1 MRKYHLY
8 GLGAA
13 LVDTEIDV
21 TDEELR
27 QMGVDKGLMTLVD
40 EQRQHELLEHLQG
53 HMVHANH
60 ASGGSAA
67 NSVIA
72 ASYFGARTFYSCK
85 VANDDHG
92 SFYMRDLKAAGV
104 DCDIHDDKDHG
115 ITGKCLVLITPDAER
130 SMNTFLGISA
140 TLSEKE
146 LNVEALKNSEYLY
159 MEGYLVTSDSARQA
173 AIRAREIAEANGVK
187 TSLSFSDPGIV
198 QNFREGLGEMLGDG
212 VDLLFCN
219 EAEALSWARCDSL
232 DKAVASLKEVA
243 GSFAVTRGA
252 LGALVYDGRDL
263 IEIAPYK
270 VAPVDSNGA
279 GDMFAGAF
287 LYGLIDGRGHAE
299 AGRLASL
306 ASATIVAN
314 YGPRLSPEKHEELL
328 LDLGSGTRSAFA
340 GQGE

>member
-8 GLGAA
+8 GIGAA

-21 TDEELR
+21 NDEELR
-27 QMGVDKGLMTLVD
+27 EMGVDKGLMTLVD
-40 EQRQHELLEHLQG
+40 EQRQHELLDHLEG
-53 HMVHANH
+53 HMVHASQ

-85 VANDDHG
+85 VANDEPGD
-92 SFYMRDLKAAGV
+92 FYMRDLQAAGV
-104 DCDIHDDKDHG
+104 DCDRHEDKDHG

-140 TLSEKE
+140 SLSEKE
-146 LNVEALKNSEYLY
+146 LNLEALKDSEYLY
-159 MEGYLVTSDSARQA
+159 MEGYLVTSDSGRQA
-173 AIRAREIAEANGVK
+173 AIRAREIAEEHGVR

-198 QNFREGLGEMLGDG
+198 AHFRDGLAEMLGDG

-219 EAEALSWARCDSL
+219 EAEALSWAGCDSL
-232 DKAVASLKEVA
+232 DKAVDSLKTVA
-243 GSFAVTRGA
+243 RSFAVTRGA
-252 LGALVYDGRDL
+252 LGAVVYDGNRL
-263 IEIAPYK
+263 IEIAPHK
-270 VAPVDSNGA
+270 VQAVDSNGA

-306 ASATIVAN
+306 ASATVVAS
-314 YGPRLSPEKHEELL
+314 YGPRLPAERHRELL
-328 LDLGSGTRSAFA
+328 LDLGAADSGDGF
-340 GQGE
+340 